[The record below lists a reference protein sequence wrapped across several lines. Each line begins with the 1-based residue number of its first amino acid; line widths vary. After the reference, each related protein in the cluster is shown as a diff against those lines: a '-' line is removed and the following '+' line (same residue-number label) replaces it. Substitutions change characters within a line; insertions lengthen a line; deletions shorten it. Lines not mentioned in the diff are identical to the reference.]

1 MIGPLLGSG
10 PRGDDALPREGGHVE
25 GVQIVQVFASV
36 AAAKDVNGVLIG
48 HVIGRVHIAGS
59 GMSPLHDGLPP
70 GEGSSAVRNVE
81 DVQIGRR
88 QGSRAQPSANNEN
101 ASVVVVVRVHD
112 EGGGMTVATGWGIAR
127 DPNGLKVGI
136 RSTTI
141 IVSTAAGV
149 GGTAMMMVV
158 VMVVVGRGLL
168 QVVAVVVV

>member
-136 RSTTI
+136 CCATTI
-141 IVSTAAGV
+141 ISAGA

-168 QVVAVVVV
+168 QVVAVVVI